1 MKNRLHRSFLT
12 LTAIALLSAATHAQT
27 SATGT
32 LKGAVTDPAG
42 AVVTGV
48 LVRIVYWGHSGFG
61 KLPEKDMTVFT
72 DTNGE
77 FKFELAPGIYD
88 IFVSAPSFAPAMKQ
102 VNVDAAKVVVFNVK
116 LNFSRYI
123 KLLP

>member
-1 MKNRLHRSFLT
+1 MKARLHRSFLT
-12 LTAIALLSAATHAQT
+12 LTAIALLSAAAHAQT

-32 LKGAVTDPAG
+32 LRGVVTDPAG
-42 AVVTGV
+42 AVVPGV

-61 KLPEKDMTVFT
+61 KLPEKDMTMFT

-88 IFVSAPSFAPAMKQ
+88 VFVSGPSFAPAMKQ
-102 VNVDAAKVVVFNVK
+102 LHVDAAKVVVFNVK
-116 LNFSRYI
+116 LKFSRFI
-123 KLLP
+123 ELVP

>member
-1 MKNRLHRSFLT
+1 MKARLPRSFLT

-27 SATGT
+27 PTTGT
-32 LKGAVTDPAG
+32 LKVAVTDPAG

-48 LVRIVYWGHSGFG
+48 LIRIVYWGRSDRG
-61 KLPEKDMTVFT
+61 KTPEKDQAVYT
-72 DTNGE
+72 DINGE

-88 IFVSAPSFAPAMKQ
+88 VFVSDPGFAPAMKQ
-102 VNVDAAKVVVFNVK
+102 VNVHAAKMVVFNVK
-116 LNFSRYI
+116 LKFSQYI